1 MMPKKVLT
9 ILSAEFYIPRSI
21 WGCDMNISAF
31 DENLNYIDEIDKFTS
46 LQWVRK
52 YHETGTFELHCPVT
66 SHNIK
71 TLIRGNLIWK
81 KGSKEVGIIEY
92 RNLSINQAGEEQLK
106 LVGRFYTSVLSRRI
120 LRTTENHQ
128 NKLVELIVRS
138 MVDKNCITTVD
149 VRKLPILLGTLNN
162 FAEKIN
168 YQNTYGDLL
177 EELTKLSL
185 TSGVGFYIR
194 TDLSA
199 QKHYFETFK
208 GIDRSINQGVNSP
221 VVFSRDYDNFYEQEY
236 TDSDNDLKTTAIVA
250 GEGEGSERTVIEVLD
265 NYTGLDRR
273 ELFVDARDLQK
284 EVDGVVMTDTE
295 YRNILTQR
303 GNEKLSEYKELQTFE
318 GKIITKNYEYK
329 KDYDLGDIV
338 TVLDKNWDVA
348 VDTRITEIT
357 EIYENGKIEIVPVLG
372 NKIPTVL
379 DKLKRR

>member
-1 MMPKKVLT
+1 
-9 ILSAEFYIPRSI
+9 
-21 WGCDMNISAF
+21 MNISVF
-31 DENLNYIDEIDKFTS
+31 DKDLNYIDEIDKFTS

-52 YHETGTFELHCPVT
+52 YHECGTFELHCPVAN
-66 SHNIK
+66 HNIK

-81 KGSKEVGIIEY
+81 KNSGEVGVIEY

-106 LVGRFYTSVLSRRI
+106 LVGRFYTSILARRI

-128 NKLVELIVRS
+128 NKLVELIMRS

-149 VRKLPILLGTLNN
+149 ARKLPILLGALNN
-162 FAEKIN
+162 FTEKFN

-194 TDLSA
+194 TDLNA

-208 GIDRSINQGVNSP
+208 GLDRSINQSANSP
-221 VVFSRDYDNFYEQEY
+221 VVFSRDYDNLYEQEY

-250 GEGEGSERTVIEVLD
+250 GEGEGVERTVIEVSD
-265 NYTGLDRR
+265 SYAGLNRR

-284 EVDGVVMTDTE
+284 EVDEVVMPDVE
-295 YRNILTQR
+295 YRNLLTQR

-318 GKIITKNYEYK
+318 GKVITNNYIYK
-329 KDYDLGDIV
+329 QDYDIGDIV
-338 TVLDKNWDVA
+338 TVLDKKWNVA

>member
-1 MMPKKVLT
+1 
-9 ILSAEFYIPRSI
+9 
-21 WGCDMNISAF
+21 MNISVF

-52 YHETGTFELHCPVT
+52 YHECGTFELHCHVT

-71 TLIRGNLIWK
+71 TLVRGNLIWK
-81 KGSKEVGIIEY
+81 KGSNEVGVIEY

-106 LVGRFYTSVLSRRI
+106 LVGRFYTSVLDRRI

-128 NKLVELIVRS
+128 NKLVESIMRG
-138 MVDKNCITTVD
+138 MVDRNCIATVD
-149 VRKLPILLGTLNN
+149 ARKLPILLGALNN
-162 FAEKIN
+162 FTEKTN

-194 TDLSA
+194 TDLNA

-208 GIDRSINQGVNSP
+208 GLDRNINQGVNSP

-236 TDSDNDLKTTAIVA
+236 TDSDSDLKTTAIVA
-250 GEGEGSERTVIEVLD
+250 GEGEGTERTVIEVLG
-265 NYTGLDRR
+265 NYAGLDRR
-273 ELFVDARDLQK
+273 ELYVDARDLQK
-284 EVDGVVMTDTE
+284 EVDEVVMTDLE
-295 YRNILTQR
+295 YVNLLNQR
-303 GNEKLSEYKELQTFE
+303 GMEKLSEYKELQTFE
-318 GKIITKNYEYK
+318 GKIITNNYIYK
-329 KDYDLGDIV
+329 QDYNLGDIV
-338 TVLDKNWDVA
+338 TVLDRNWNVA

-357 EIYENGKIEIVPVLG
+357 EIYENGKAEIVPTLG